1 MRPFLHGFVRMDAR
15 STSVQPYPWK
25 GLVAGAVGGF
35 VASWAM
41 EQFQQRFSRV
51 TGDRADAAQRASRRP
66 EAWDARTQDQLSGQ
80 AQSATEHAVEG
91 AVDIAGDGPL
101 HPQTRA
107 AAAQA
112 LHYAFGIGVG
122 AIYGAL
128 AESNPRVTELGGVVF
143 GLGVWAA
150 ADEISMSLFGLA
162 PPPHER
168 PSLAHTYSVLSHVVY
183 GLTTEGVRRAG
194 RTLLA

>member
-1 MRPFLHGFVRMDAR
+1 MDAH
-15 STSVQPYPWK
+15 SASVQPSLWK

-41 EQFQQRFSRV
+41 EQFQQRFSRA
-51 TGDRADAAQRASRRP
+51 TGDRADAAQHATRRP

-80 AQSATEHAVEG
+80 NQSATEHAAEG
-91 AVDIAGDGPL
+91 AVDIVAGGGSL

-107 AAAQA
+107 SAAQA

-122 AIYGAL
+122 AVYGAL
-128 AESNPRVTELGGVVF
+128 AESNPRVTQFGGVVF

-162 PPPHER
+162 PPPDER
-168 PSLAHTYSVLSHVVY
+168 PPLAHTYSVLSHVVY
-183 GLTTEGVRRAG
+183 GLTTESVRRAG
-194 RTLLA
+194 RTLLD